1 MKMRE
6 KGLTFIE
13 LILVISILSILTAI
27 STPLFRHT
35 FDNLQVGN
43 LCRDISKLTKYVQE
57 RAIMEQVIHRIDFD
71 VNNKEYWV
79 SIAKD
84 PLNPEKFIA
93 LNNKLGRKRRFPPNI
108 LLECTEPYAVFY
120 PDGRADELTV
130 HLSGADG
137 EVYTLTNKETTGY
150 VKIFKRFS
158 SF

>member
-27 STPLFRHT
+27 STPLFRRT
-35 FDNLQVGN
+35 FDNLQVRN
-43 LCRDISKLTKYVQE
+43 FCRDISKLSKYVQE

-93 LNNKLGRKRRFPPNI
+93 LNNKLGRKRRFSHNI
-108 LLECTEPYAVFY
+108 LLECTKPHAVFY
-120 PDGRADELTV
+120 PDGRADELTIHV
-130 HLSGADG
+130 AGADG

-150 VKIFKRFS
+150 VKIFNYWKE
-158 SF
+158 

>member
-27 STPLFRHT
+27 STPLFRRT
-35 FDNLQVGN
+35 FDNLQVRN
-43 LCRDISKLTKYVQE
+43 LCLDISKLSKYVQE

-84 PLNPEKFIA
+84 PLNPEKFIT
-93 LNNKLGRKRRFPPNI
+93 LNNRLGRKRRFSTNI
-108 LLECTEPYAVFY
+108 LLECAKPYAVFY
-120 PDGRADELTV
+120 PDGRVDELTMYV
-130 HLSGADG
+130 AGADG

-150 VKIFKRFS
+150 VKIFNYRK
-158 SF
+158 

>member
-1 MKMRE
+1 M

-35 FDNLQVGN
+35 FDNLQVRN
-43 LCRDISKLTKYVQE
+43 FCRDISKLSKYVQE

-71 VNNKEYWV
+71 VDNKEYWV

-93 LNNKLGRKRRFPPNI
+93 LNNKLGRKRRFSPNI
-108 LLECTEPYAVFY
+108 RLECTKPYAVFY
-120 PDGRADELTV
+120 QDGRADELTIYV
-130 HLSGADG
+130 SGADG

-150 VKIFKRFS
+150 VKIFNYRKE
-158 SF
+158 

>member
-27 STPLFRHT
+27 STPLFRRT
-35 FDNLQVGN
+35 FDSLQVRN
-43 LCRDISKLTKYVQE
+43 LCRDISKLSKYVQE

-71 VNNKEYWV
+71 VSNKEYWV
-79 SIAKD
+79 SVAKD

-93 LNNKLGRKRRFPPNI
+93 LNNKLGRKKRFSPNI
-108 LLECTEPYAVFY
+108 LLECTNSYAVFY
-120 PDGRADELTV
+120 QDGRADELTIHV
-130 HLSGADG
+130 SGADG

-150 VKIFKRFS
+150 VKVFKRLP

>member
-27 STPLFRHT
+27 STPLFRRT
-35 FDNLQVGN
+35 FDSLQVRN

-71 VNNKEYWV
+71 VNNNEYWV

-93 LNNKLGRKRRFPPNI
+93 LNNKLGRKRRFSPNI
-108 LLECTEPYAVFY
+108 LLECTKPYAVFY
-120 PDGRADELTV
+120 PDGRADEL
-130 HLSGADG
+130 HLYITGKND
-137 EVYTLTNKETTGY
+137 EIYTASNKETTGY
-150 VKIFKRFS
+150 AKIFNYRKE
-158 SF
+158 